1 MGDEHWTE
9 PYGFQIRRF
18 SRPFQIFFLIM
29 FTIVPFVS
37 SDFLMESWRWL
48 VDGRWSLPAP
58 RWSLA
63 AAAAATTTTTTTTTS
78 TAPTAARTQPT
89 YLSLNSRLPYSHV
102 EPREKP
108 SEAKKLFSPIQKRFE
123 SKSDF
128 FPISKFSVSP
138 PVDIFYLATIKT
150 KKWVSE
156 FLISLSWF
164 LLTIIILFVFPLN
177 NWRPQ
182 KNI

>member
-9 PYGFQIRRF
+9 PYWFQIRRF
-18 SRPFQIFFLIM
+18 SRPFQIFFLIV

-63 AAAAATTTTTTTTTS
+63 APAATTATTTTT

-138 PVDIFYLATIKT
+138 PVDIFFLATIKT
-150 KKWVSE
+150 KKMSFRVS
-156 FLISLSWF
+156 
-164 LLTIIILFVFPLN
+164 N
-177 NWRPQ
+177 
-182 KNI
+182 